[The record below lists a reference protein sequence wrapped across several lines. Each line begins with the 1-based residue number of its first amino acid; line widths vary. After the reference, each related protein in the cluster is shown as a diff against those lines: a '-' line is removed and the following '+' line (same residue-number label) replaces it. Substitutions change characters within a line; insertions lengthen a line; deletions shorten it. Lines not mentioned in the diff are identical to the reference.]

1 MKPMIGIIFSHCAF
15 CLFPITTLFHV
26 GIDPPKDIT
35 ISNVTKDS
43 VMVSWSPPIASFDY
57 YRVSYRPTQGNKVIW
72 FLTSGW
78 DLELSEGCDGT
89 TTYPRGYQSLPDTAC
104 ILFLSVAC
112 SSTRVGWGGTAKKPW
127 PTPLTKVLTI
137 FTQKAGSPPAEW
149 TMVIGHLI

>member
-1 MKPMIGIIFSHCAF
+1 MKSTIGIVFSHCAF
-15 CLFPITTLFHV
+15 CLFPITTLFLV

-43 VMVSWSPPIASFDY
+43 VMVSWSPPVASFDY

-89 TTYPRGYQSLPDTAC
+89 RISAPSTHRLH
-104 ILFLSVAC
+104 
-112 SSTRVGWGGTAKKPW
+112 SSPLCGMFQHESGGRRSSQETLNS